1 MSDKEKAF
9 AAAAGFFSGGEAA
22 SIIDSRVS
30 DFDYEKVK
38 TMTREELLAEYRGRI
53 QPIVSGIYRT
63 LPKNALEKEELFNVA
78 FIALIEAQ
86 EQFDP
91 AKKTQFVN
99 FFPKRVRGAILDYLR
114 SLDMLKRRDRQVL
127 RFKNELEKIPA
138 PDRQKSIED
147 FAAKL
152 KISPKKLLQ
161 LMDEANEPLVL
172 SQEKQD
178 GRTMEFSEETGKTYN
193 SHRNLQNEQA
203 RIILMEVLDEVISNN
218 FMPKNRKRYKQAFL
232 KHYYSG
238 LTFKEIGQKLG
249 LQESRVSQVLK
260 EIKTKMKII
269 LQEKKIH
276 STNTLFG

>member
-1 MSDKEKAF
+1 
-9 AAAAGFFSGGEAA
+9 
-22 SIIDSRVS
+22 
-30 DFDYEKVK
+30 
-38 TMTREELLAEYRGRI
+38 
-53 QPIVSGIYRT
+53 
-63 LPKNALEKEELFNVA
+63 
-78 FIALIEAQ
+78 
-86 EQFDP
+86 
-91 AKKTQFVN
+91 
-99 FFPKRVRGAILDYLR
+99 
-114 SLDMLKRRDRQVL
+114 
-127 RFKNELEKIPA
+127 
-138 PDRQKSIED
+138 
-147 FAAKL
+147 
-152 KISPKKLLQ
+152 
-161 LMDEANEPLVL
+161 MDEANEPLVL

-193 SHRNLQNEQA
+193 SHRNLQNEHA